1 MEPIKKNT
9 ISLDHYLL
17 ANSIAAALMIL
28 FLIVL
33 TVFSY
38 RKTRAI
44 DVENLAGS
52 EHVQRN
58 LELLDD
64 LFFLETVVAVHDAG
78 FLDHHGFVLI
88 DDFRNLV
95 GSAIG
100 HPYPNHT
107 ITREI
112 AASFTVRGKMPG
124 FYRKYLL
131 PVRLENNLSKHELL
145 AMYMYQMENM
155 AGTTFREIV
164 RRHEF
169 GRDKRYDWIFINS
182 IFLSELIDKPQ
193 PEIAEQLFFRILNRM
208 YHTGHLE
215 RSDLDE
221 IRTLYR
227 TRFLDDVCRFFCG
240 TRAFTHPLALTGSG
254 YGQEGLSY
262 AWPAHFGGA
271 MKFADLVAHFADKHQ
286 ISFPLFLAIVQSE
299 SNGDPNAVS
308 HADAYGLAQIILPTG
323 RMVTGNPL
331 LTTADLMDP
340 YLNLDTSARYI
351 RSRKDSVDAHFPHL
365 PYEQRIAL
373 VAASYNA
380 GWGRVKRV
388 RGVPNIRETRDYV
401 QRVHRYHDLYR
412 NNLDYILRNATSA
425 PLTAGIQ

>member
-1 MEPIKKNT
+1 MEPNKKHT

-28 FLIVL
+28 FLIAL
-33 TVFSY
+33 TFFSY
-38 RKTRAI
+38 RKTRTI
-44 DVENLAGS
+44 DVKNLAGS
-52 EHVQRN
+52 EHVQTN
-58 LELLDD
+58 LELLNDA
-64 LFFLETVVAVHDAG
+64 FFLETVVAVHDTG

-88 DDFRNLV
+88 DDLRSLV

-145 AMYMYQMENM
+145 AIYMYQMENR
-155 AGTTFREIV
+155 AGATFRKII

-169 GRDKRYDWIFINS
+169 GQDNRYDWIFINS
-182 IFLSELIDKPQ
+182 VFLAELMDQ
-193 PEIAEQLFFRILNRM
+193 PHPEVVEQLFFRILNRM

-221 IRTLYR
+221 IRSVYR
-227 TRFLDDVCRFFCG
+227 KRFLDDVCRFFCG
-240 TRAFTHPLALTGSG
+240 THFSPHSPAYPGFRH
-254 YGQEGLSY
+254 GQHTASH

-271 MKFADLVAHFADKHQ
+271 MTYAGLVAYFAEKHQ

-308 HADAYGLAQIILPTG
+308 RANAYGLAQIILPTG

-331 LTTADLMDP
+331 LTRADLMDP
-340 YLNLDTSARYI
+340 HLNLDTSARYI
-351 RSRKDSVDAHFPHL
+351 RSRKELVDTHFPHL
-365 PYEQRIAL
+365 TAEQRISFI
-373 VAASYNA
+373 AASYNA
-380 GWGRVKRV
+380 GWDRVKRLQ
-388 RGVPNIRETRDYV
+388 RVPNIRETRDYV

-412 NNLDYILRNATSA
+412 DNLDYILKNTAYS
-425 PLTAGIQ
+425 PLAAGIQ